1 MRIPLRLVLLFAA
14 LLEWHTIH
22 TLENGNVVRFQER
35 YVCKLVRE
43 ASSFDNVIFEIQNEP
58 WFDRL
63 AAASVINP
71 YLRPPA
77 LDTFPNVVEGVALSY
92 DETAHAD

>member
-1 MRIPLRLVLLFAA
+1 MRIFLRLVLLFAV

-22 TLENGNVVRFQER
+22 TLENGNILRFQER

-43 ASSFDNVIFEIQNEP
+43 ASSFDNVIF
-58 WFDRL
+58 WSDRL

-92 DETAHAD
+92 DETAHVD